1 MLLVVLV
8 FDDDDVS
15 FVIALLTVII
25 IIILSLM
32 SHFLSSIEMRG
43 NKQGRKKVQK
53 SAFISITLRNNAAT
67 TNTDADSKALAK
79 HHLTREH
86 GNRD

>member
-1 MLLVVLV
+1 
-8 FDDDDVS
+8 
-15 FVIALLTVII
+15 
-25 IIILSLM
+25 
-32 SHFLSSIEMRG
+32 MRG

>member
-1 MLLVVLV
+1 
-8 FDDDDVS
+8 
-15 FVIALLTVII
+15 
-25 IIILSLM
+25 
-32 SHFLSSIEMRG
+32 MRG
-43 NKQGRKKVQK
+43 NKGEKKFK
-53 SAFISITLRNNAAT
+53 NPHLIASLNTRNNEA

>member
-1 MLLVVLV
+1 VV

-15 FVIALLTVII
+15 FVIALLTVIII